1 MRRCRQEA
9 RRPAAEGQK
18 QPLPRPLQPACLHT
32 PVVSHEAETADPV
45 RVAQE
50 QLDRGP
56 AGPGRHEKQDIQVR
70 RLSQDRAKGEEHV
83 VPERREQEGTIASRE

>member
-1 MRRCRQEA
+1 MRRCRQAA

-32 PVVSHEAETADPV
+32 PVVSHEAETSDPV
-45 RVAQE
+45 HVAQE

-56 AGPGRHEKQDIQVR
+56 AGPGRHEKQDIQVC
-70 RLSQDRAKGEEHV
+70 RLSQDRAKGEKHV
-83 VPERREQEGTIASRE
+83 VTERREQEGTIASRE